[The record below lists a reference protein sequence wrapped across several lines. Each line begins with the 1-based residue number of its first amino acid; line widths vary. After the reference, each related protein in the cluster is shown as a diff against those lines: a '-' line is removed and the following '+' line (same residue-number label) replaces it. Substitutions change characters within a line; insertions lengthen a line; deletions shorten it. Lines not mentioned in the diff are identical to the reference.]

1 MVVPQYKELYN
12 IACNANKKPVPNKDN
27 ADVASNMRTLKL
39 LKVLKT
45 TTKLGGATLARS
57 NMKAGPLATAIK
69 KTGNVAIE
77 IGTGGDNHAEAKTK
91 TEGMQ
96 KEVGEAPRYV
106 NNECILMNNDYSNL
120 ITFVTC

>member
-1 MVVPQYKELYN
+1 M
-12 IACNANKKPVPNKDN
+12 PNKDN